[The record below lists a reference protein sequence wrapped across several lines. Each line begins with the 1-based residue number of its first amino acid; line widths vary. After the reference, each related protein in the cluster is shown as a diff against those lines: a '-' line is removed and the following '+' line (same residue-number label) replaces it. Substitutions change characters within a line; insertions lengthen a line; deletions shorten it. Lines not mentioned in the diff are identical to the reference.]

1 MITIYLTGVLL
12 LVVGLYFLFCF
23 FTNALAAFLHVN
35 EPVHDADVLIV
46 EGWLS
51 QRFAESVKE
60 EFQKGTYKYILISGF
75 ADEIYSRY
83 DGKEITKSD
92 TSPDAPLA
100 SIRLQMGIDS
110 TKIKIVEISNSVKI
124 HRTFAMAQAAGKWL
138 QNNDP
143 SVRSVN
149 ICTSWNHGR
158 KTWCAYRKI
167 LGDTFNVGILTFPK
181 ETIPVHKWW
190 TTRGGFR
197 WQVWALANYLYAVLW
212 PVSLIPD

>member
-75 ADEIYSRY
+75 ADEIYSKH

-92 TSPDAPLA
+92 T
-100 SIRLQMGIDS
+100 
-110 TKIKIVEISNSVKI
+110 
-124 HRTFAMAQAAGKWL
+124 
-138 QNNDP
+138 
-143 SVRSVN
+143 
-149 ICTSWNHGR
+149 
-158 KTWCAYRKI
+158 
-167 LGDTFNVGILTFPK
+167 
-181 ETIPVHKWW
+181 
-190 TTRGGFR
+190 
-197 WQVWALANYLYAVLW
+197 
-212 PVSLIPD
+212 